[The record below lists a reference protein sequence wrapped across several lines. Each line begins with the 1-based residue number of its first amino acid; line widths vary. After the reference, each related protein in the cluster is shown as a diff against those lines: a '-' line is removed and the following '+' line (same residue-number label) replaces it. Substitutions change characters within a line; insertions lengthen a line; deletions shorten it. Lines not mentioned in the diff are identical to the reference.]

1 MDSLNQYAQV
11 YACSFSF
18 RSLVSNLRAGE
29 QHYRT
34 WHTRQV
40 LLIYSSTHWV
50 PVSDAKLS
58 EAHRRALQNG
68 DIINIDITV
77 YLNGWHGD
85 NAATF
90 PVGIVVRL
98 PLALLSLSC
107 CPDPIPRTHQV
118 NTYSA

>member
-40 LLIYSSTHWV
+40 LLIYS
-50 PVSDAKLS
+50 
-58 EAHRRALQNG
+58 
-68 DIINIDITV
+68 
-77 YLNGWHGD
+77 
-85 NAATF
+85 
-90 PVGIVVRL
+90 
-98 PLALLSLSC
+98 
-107 CPDPIPRTHQV
+107 
-118 NTYSA
+118 